1 MKKQLGPSDAIFP
14 VPAALIVSGI
24 NEAANIITLAWVGI
38 ASSTPPTIGISIR
51 KSRYSLELIRKT
63 KEFSVNF
70 PGASIFKEVDYCGI
84 TTGRKRDKFKDTGL
98 TPIESKKIKPPII
111 KECPYNIECRVSQ
124 EIIIGDYVHI
134 LGEVLESYVDEDK
147 ADKSKRAGFDM
158 SKINPLVYFA
168 EAREY
173 WTVGEM
179 LGYGFNAGKEIK
191 EKIKKT

>member
-24 NEAANIITLAWVGI
+24 KEEANIITLAWIGI

-51 KSRYSLELIRKT
+51 KTRYSLELIRKT
-63 KEFSVNF
+63 GEFSVNF
-70 PGASIFKEVDYCGI
+70 PSASIYKEVDYCGI
-84 TTGRKRDKFKDTGL
+84 TTGREKNKFKEAGL

-124 EIIIGDYVHI
+124 EIIIGDYTHI
-134 LGEVLESYVDEDK
+134 LGEVLESHVDVDK
-147 ADKSKRAGFDM
+147 AASSERAGFDM

-173 WTVGEM
+173 WSIGEK
-179 LGYGFNAGKEIK
+179 LGYSFNVGKEIISLRK
-191 EKIKKT
+191 F